1 MMKQKIRIGL
11 LSCALAGSLYAAT
24 GIAQERFVTIGT
36 GGQTGVYYT
45 AGQSVCRF
53 LNRAEVQP
61 AIKCNAPST
70 AGSVTNIVALESG
83 EYEFGFIQSD
93 HQHKALNGLAPFD
106 KKGPLKDLRAV
117 FSLQT
122 EILTVVARSDSGIE
136 SFDDLKGKRVN
147 IGVPGSGSRDTLD
160 EVMKAKGWSNADFAL
175 AGELKPAEM
184 ASALGDNN
192 LDAITYV
199 VGHPSGAIQEAL
211 TNVDAK
217 LIPVSGPEIDAFLQH
232 ADYYTAAQIPAGLYP
247 GVDTAV
253 PSIGGKA
260 VLATTSK
267 TDPEIVY
274 QLVKAVFD
282 NLERFKRLHP
292 AFADLEAKDMIRVG
306 LTAPLHEGAERF
318 YKEKGW
324 L

>member
-1 MMKQKIRIGL
+1 MNQKIRVSL
-11 LSCALAGSLYAAT
+11 LSCALAGVLNITAAS
-24 GIAQERFVTIGT
+24 AQERFVTIGT

-53 LNRAEVQP
+53 LNRAEAQP
-61 AIKCNAPST
+61 PIKCNAPST
-70 AGSVTNIVALESG
+70 AGSVTNIVSLQKG

-93 HQHKALNGLAPFD
+93 HQHKALEGLAPFD
-106 KKGPLKDLRAV
+106 KDGPIEELRAV

-122 EILTVVARSDSGIE
+122 EILTVVAREDSGIK

-147 IGVPGSGSRDTLD
+147 IGVPGSGSRDTFD
-160 EVMKAKGWSNADFAL
+160 EVMKARGWSNADFAL

-192 LDAITYV
+192 LDVITYV

-211 TNVDAK
+211 TNVKAQ
-217 LIPVSGPEIDAFLQH
+217 LIPVQGPEIEKFLQG
-232 ADYYTAAQIPAGLYP
+232 ADYYTAAEIPAGLYP
-247 GVDTAV
+247 GVDEPV

-260 VLATTSK
+260 VLAATTE
-267 TDPEIVY
+267 TDPDVVY

-292 AFADLEAKDMIRVG
+292 AFADLQAKDMIRVG
-306 LTAPLHEGAERF
+306 LTAPLHEGAQRF